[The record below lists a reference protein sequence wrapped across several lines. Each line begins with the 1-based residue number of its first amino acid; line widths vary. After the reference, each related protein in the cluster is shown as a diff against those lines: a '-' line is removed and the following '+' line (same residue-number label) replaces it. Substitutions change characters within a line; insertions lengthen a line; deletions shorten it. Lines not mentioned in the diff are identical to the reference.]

1 MTAVLLTV
9 AGLLGLA
16 VGSFLN
22 VVIHRVPRDESLVR
36 PGSHCPACEAPVRAR
51 HNVPV
56 VSWLVLRGRCADCRA
71 PISVR
76 YPLVEAGTAALFVA
90 VTAHFGLVPELPAFL
105 YLAAIAV
112 ALTMIDIDV
121 HRLPNAIVLPS
132 YAVAAVLLFGAAAL
146 DSDWGAV
153 VRGLAAMALLL
164 LAYQSLRLAKPGGM
178 GLGDVKLAG
187 LLGLYLGWLGW
198 GWVAVGGF
206 AAFLLGGVVGIGLL
220 ATRRAGRSTHVPF
233 GPAMLAGAF
242 LAVFA
247 APAIAGWYLDLLSV
261 PTIS

>member
-1 MTAVLLTV
+1 
-9 AGLLGLA
+9 
-16 VGSFLN
+16 
-22 VVIHRVPRDESLVR
+22 
-36 PGSHCPACEAPVRAR
+36 
-51 HNVPV
+51 
-56 VSWLVLRGRCADCRA
+56 
-71 PISVR
+71 
-76 YPLVEAGTAALFVA
+76 
-90 VTAHFGLVPELPAFL
+90 
-105 YLAAIAV
+105 
-112 ALTMIDIDV
+112 MIDIDV

-164 LAYQSLRLAKPGGM
+164 LAYLALRLAYPGGM

-206 AAFLLGGVVGIGLL
+206 AAFLLGGVVGVALL
-220 ATRRAGRSTHVPF
+220 ATRRAGRKTRVPF
-233 GPAMLAGAF
+233 GPAMLAGAL

-247 APAIAGWYLDLLSV
+247 APAIAGWYLDLLFV
-261 PTIS
+261 PTA